1 MNSANEFRQLAQQ
14 QQTRRVFL
22 GRTGRTVGSVAL
34 ASLLNPG
41 LLRAA
46 EAMAKTE
53 KGWRGVIQPLHYPAK
68 VKRVIW
74 LTMAGGPSHLETFD
88 FKPKLAQMDGKP
100 MPDSLTKGQQLAQL
114 QGQDLVCW
122 GPQTTFKRFGK
133 CGAEMT
139 ELFPHVG
146 GIADDLCII
155 RSMTTDAINHD
166 PAHTFMNTGS
176 QIVGRPSMGSWI
188 TYGLGSEAADLP
200 GYVVLVSHGGGRS
213 PQPIAARQWSSG
225 FLPSRFQGVQ
235 LRGKG
240 DPVLYLTNPPG
251 VTREQTADLVHAVNS
266 LNQQHDETVDD
277 PEIATRIAQYEM
289 AFQMQAS
296 VPGLMDTAAEPANV
310 RERYGCTPGDGSF
323 ASNCLLARRLAERG
337 VRFIQLYH
345 RDWDHHNGLREF
357 FPEKCRETDQA
368 CAALVTDLKE
378 RGMLDETLVVW
389 AGEFGRTPMAQT
401 NKGSP
406 GRDHHNKG
414 FSIWLTGGGIKRGIT
429 YGTTDD
435 FGYAAV
441 DNVVSVHDLHAT
453 MLHLLGIDH
462 ERFTHKFQ
470 GLDARL
476 SGVEK
481 AHVVKGILA

>member
-1 MNSANEFRQLAQQ
+1 MNYSAELRQLSLQ

-22 GRTGRTVGSVAL
+22 GRAGRSLGSVAL

-41 LLRAA
+41 LLQAA
-46 EAMAKTE
+46 KAVGNAGKAWP
-53 KGWRGVIQPLHYPAK
+53 GAIQPLHHPAK

-100 MPDSLTKGQQLAQL
+100 MPDSLTTGQQLAQL
-114 QGQDLVCW
+114 QGQPLVCW
-122 GPQTTFKRFGK
+122 GPQTGFKRFGR
-133 CGAEMT
+133 CGAEIT

-146 GIADDLCII
+146 SVADELCII

-176 QIVGRPSMGSWI
+176 QIVGRPSMGSWL

-200 GYVVLVSHGGGRS
+200 GFLVLVSQGGGRS
-213 PQPIAARQWSSG
+213 PQPIASRQWSSG

-235 LRGKG
+235 LRGQG

-251 VTREQTADLVHAVNS
+251 VTREQEGDVVQAVNA
-266 LNQQHDETVDD
+266 LNQRHDATVDD

-289 AFQMQAS
+289 AFQMQVS
-296 VPGLMDTAAEPANV
+296 VPGLMDTAAEPQNI

-345 RDWDHHNGLREF
+345 RDWDHHNGLREY
-357 FPEKCRETDQA
+357 FPEKARETDRA
-368 CAALVTDLKE
+368 CAALVTDLRD

-414 FSIWLTGGGIKRGIT
+414 FSIWLTGGGIKRGIG
-429 YGTTDD
+429 YGSTDE

-441 DNVVSVHDLHAT
+441 ENVVSVHDLHAT

-462 ERFTHKFQ
+462 TRFTHKFQ

-476 SGVEK
+476 TGVEK
-481 AHVVKGILA
+481 SQVVQGILA

>member
-1 MNSANEFRQLAQQ
+1 MDIAGELRQAARQ

-22 GRTGRTVGSVAL
+22 GRAGRTLGSVAL

-46 EAMAKTE
+46 QAVASATRPW
-53 KGWRGVIQPLHYPAK
+53 GGAIQPLHHPAK

-88 FKPKLAQMDGKP
+88 FKPRLAQMDGKP
-100 MPDSLTKGQQLAQL
+100 MPESMTAGQQLAQL
-114 QGQDLVCW
+114 QGQQLVCW
-122 GPQTTFKRFGK
+122 GPQTTFKRFGR

-146 GIADDLCII
+146 SIADDLCII

-166 PAHTFMNTGS
+166 PAHMFMNTGS

-188 TYGLGSEAADLP
+188 TYGLGSETADLP
-200 GYVVLVSHGGGRS
+200 GFVVLVSQGGGRS
-213 PQPIAARQWSSG
+213 PQPIATRQWSSG

-235 LRGKG
+235 LRGQG
-240 DPVLYLTNPPG
+240 DPVLYLANPPG
-251 VTREQTADLVHAVNS
+251 VTREQEGELVQAVNS
-266 LNQQHDETVDD
+266 LNKQHDETVDD
-277 PEIATRIAQYEM
+277 AEIATRIAQYEM

-296 VPGLMDTAAEPANV
+296 VPGLMDTAAEPQRI
-310 RERYGCTPGDGSF
+310 REHYGCTPGDGSF

-357 FPEKCRETDQA
+357 FPEKARETDRA
-368 CAALVTDLKE
+368 CAALVADLRA

-414 FSIWLTGGGIKRGIT
+414 FSLWLTGGGIKRGIT
-429 YGTTDD
+429 YGATDEL
-435 FGYAAV
+435 GYAAV
-441 DNVVSVHDLHAT
+441 ENVVSVHDLHAT

-462 ERFTHKFQ
+462 TRFTHKFQ

-476 SGVEK
+476 TGVEK
-481 AHVVKGILA
+481 AQVVGGILS